1 MHRIKQLVHGR
12 GGAFS
17 RVLVIVLMAAFA
29 VGLLSQVA
37 FAQNTYVITDGDR
50 VVVYTTY
57 ATDPDIVLDEAGL
70 TLGKDDTYTTQEG
83 SGGTEIIISRIQMVT
98 VSDGSQVLKIG
109 TYGETVEE
117 LLTRLGYSLDD
128 STRVN
133 YPLNAAT
140 FDGMSV
146 ELIRQETK
154 TIEYETSVAYETT
167 YCYDASLPQ
176 GQTKILV
183 QGKDGV
189 MSCTAEVTYENG
201 KEVYRRILSQS
212 ILTPATAEVIV
223 CSVDRDTKVQEGSG
237 RAYVVGDPLPEITE
251 ATEAE
256 TEAGDSVTGG
266 TILTAS
272 GEALHYTGV
281 LSVQATA
288 YSCEEETGITAS
300 GTPAR
305 VGAIAVDPSVI
316 PLGTLLYVVSD
327 DGMYNYGVCV
337 AEDTGGNI
345 NGNRI
350 DLYFDTETECIQFG
364 VRNCTVYI
372 LG

>member
-1 MHRIKQLVHGR
+1 MHRIKQFAKGSHGSV
-12 GGAFS
+12 S
-17 RVLVIVLMAAFA
+17 RIAVMVLMVIFA
-29 VGLLSQVA
+29 GGLLSQVA

-57 ATDPDIVLDEAGL
+57 ATDPTVVLDEAGL

-109 TYGETVEE
+109 TYGETVEA
-117 LLTRLGYSLDD
+117 LLTRLGYSLDG

-133 YPLNAAT
+133 HPLGAST
-140 FDGMSV
+140 CDGMTLEV
-146 ELIRQETK
+146 YRQETK
-154 TIEYETSVAYETT
+154 TISYERSVDYETT
-167 YCYDASLPQ
+167 YCYDATLPQ
-176 GQTKILV
+176 GQTRVLV
-183 QGKDGV
+183 SGKAGR
-189 MSCTAEVTYENG
+189 MACTAEVTYENG
-201 KEVYRRILSQS
+201 KEISRRV
-212 ILTPATAEVIV
+212 LTEDLITPPTAEVIA
-223 CSVDRDTKVQEGSG
+223 CSVDRDTKLQEGNG
-237 RAYVVGDPLPEITE
+237 RAYVIGDPMPEITE
-251 ATEAE
+251 AESEADDAE
-256 TEAGDSVTGG
+256 DTSNSG

-272 GEALHYTGV
+272 GEALHYIDV
-281 LSVQATA
+281 LTMQATA
-288 YSCEEETGITAS
+288 YSCEEESGITAS

-327 DGMYNYGVCV
+327 DGLYNYGVCV
-337 AEDTGGNI
+337 AEDTGANI

-350 DLYFDTETECIQFG
+350 DLYFDTEAECILFG